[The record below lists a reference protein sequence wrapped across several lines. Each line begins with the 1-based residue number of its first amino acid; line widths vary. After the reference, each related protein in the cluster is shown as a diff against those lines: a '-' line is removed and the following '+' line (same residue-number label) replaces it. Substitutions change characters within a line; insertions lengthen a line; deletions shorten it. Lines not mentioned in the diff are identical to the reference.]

1 MLFADLSL
9 SEVAARDGD
18 FHYGNVPPEIR
29 LEATVSSGIDPT
41 TELPRVLE
49 IIASVC
55 DEFGTTFTYN
65 NIQANE
71 SPSRPESLPGV
82 LGRVL
87 LISIHGVPSDFDV
100 DESVLM
106 SQIKI
111 FSAEHIDTMS
121 YEEGG
126 ENTQPILLAFRS
138 NASDDEDAESIIQ
151 KEIADYGLRDV
162 IHQSTVEGVDKDS
175 FVPSTHI
182 EIDGAMVQTISSP
195 SATHF
200 DTSSVLVFDN
210 LVSES
215 LRGRLLNVIKGNPE
229 YYSELEDGWD
239 DTELGPN
246 PKRWV
251 RGGLMDVVGDSSA
264 ENNYTADG
272 NCWGLTDEAIIDIC
286 FNEHSAIAEFESI
299 LSQLFSDFIVSRLP
313 EAVLGE
319 CVSSLTGNAPTHGDI
334 FDYHIDADPL
344 QVPPSPWADVFGRYP
359 NRSNGKPRFM
369 SCLLYLNDEW
379 NGKEWEAPTKF
390 LDPPTQQT
398 YEVMPAPGRCVLM
411 DQDISHQVVAP
422 SLEAGKRPRYSL
434 VWKLILHPKR
444 LEQNMKDLTGGRS
457 WPDPIVIGSAM
468 LSS

>member
-106 SQIKI
+106 SKIKI
-111 FSAEHIDTMS
+111 FLPSILTACPMGREGKTLSLYCLRFDQMLPMTRMLRVSFKRRLQTMVCEMSFTKVLLKALTRTLSFLQHILKSMGQWYKLS
-121 YEEGG
+121 HRRLQHIS
-126 ENTQPILLAFRS
+126 TQ
-138 NASDDEDAESIIQ
+138 
-151 KEIADYGLRDV
+151 
-162 IHQSTVEGVDKDS
+162 
-175 FVPSTHI
+175 
-182 EIDGAMVQTISSP
+182 
-195 SATHF
+195 
-200 DTSSVLVFDN
+200 SSVLVFDN

-319 CVSSLTGNAPTHGDI
+319 CVSPLTGNAPTHGDI

-434 VWKLILHPKR
+434 VWKLILHPKQS
-444 LEQNMKDLTGGRS
+444 EQNMKDLTGGRS
-457 WPDPIVIGSAM
+457 WPDPKVIGSAM